1 MMNLK
6 DKKITRCHYVDSK
19 GKTYY
24 VGYGDDLSPEISFTL
39 KTRQVSFLY
48 LLVNNITPFL
58 KGLVKIPYHS
68 LILFMSLMSIYGFLI
83 MIVNNYQVYLTGSF
97 IETYFRSLISIWI
110 LFTVTVG
117 SFQQFVLEKKVMTN
131 YLAQLLHL
139 SILYLVCCLFIKSP
153 TFNIDVAFDI
163 LMYNM
168 LLESIEQYILI
179 IFNTIK
185 DYWLY
190 KHHYV
195 VFNKLK

>member
-153 TFNIDVAFDI
+153 TFNIDVTFDI
-163 LMYNM
+163 PMYNM

>member
-131 YLAQLLHL
+131 YRYF
-139 SILYLVCCLFIKSP
+139 ILLFI
-153 TFNIDVAFDI
+153 N
-163 LMYNM
+163 
-168 LLESIEQYILI
+168 SIFSVLFVYKIPYI
-179 IFNTIK
+179 
-185 DYWLY
+185 
-190 KHHYV
+190 
-195 VFNKLK
+195 

>member
-6 DKKITRCHYVDSK
+6 DKKITQCSYVDSK
-19 GKTYY
+19 VKSYK

-39 KTRQVSFLY
+39 KTRKVSVLY
-48 LLVNNITPFL
+48 LLVNNTTPFL
-58 KGLVKIPYHS
+58 KGLLKIPYHT

-83 MIVNNYQVYLTGSF
+83 MVVNNYQVYLTGSF
-97 IETYFRSLISIWI
+97 IEPYFRSLIFIWT

-117 SFQQFVLEKKVMTN
+117 SFQQFVLEEKVMTK
-131 YLAQLLHL
+131 YLAHLLHF

-163 LMYNM
+163 PMYNM

-195 VFNKLK
+195 VFNK